1 MFLTS
6 INISERRKFIPSASL
21 CSPPV
26 LFFSEN
32 VSLGNVRSRSY
43 NNVEASSLSS
53 LEKFIVG
60 KNSAHADCALLVL
73 NQTPVDIRGDRAIA

>member
-21 CSPPV
+21 CSPV